1 MTINA
6 ANYNTFERNITNP
19 SISYAS
25 QLMRNENSSSCGNP
39 YTGSKNPTKLAFR
52 YLHAENLR
60 PIRDFIKGNQRNM
73 EDVQSYLKK
82 IHMYKVPHSQGSRDV
97 IYHIHSAASIP
108 IATRKKITKEVYG
121 SVPAGAESQ
130 FTALVS
136 RAPCKFHRPSRQQRN
151 YRCPVQR
158 RTYRL
163 PANDASDTMRLPGE
177 LQRLIKHAVEWGAYQ
192 ANPDVRQQDVK
203 LYSDMAVSKSS
214 RTSLAEHA
222 YEYLVG
228 LAKEL
233 NVGDIP
239 EYNDNVSN
247 INEIWSK
254 IQSHMWSGH
263 RCLLSEFRK
272 NWRRGYSAA
281 KAHAQQGIQPRPRA
295 NGGGNG
301 GNRDNRGDGGNVRRP
316 NQPRRTRAASSVSV
330 R

>member
-25 QLMRNENSSSCGNP
+25 QLMRNENSSSCDNP
-39 YTGSKNPTKLAFR
+39 YTDSKNPTKLAFR

-108 IATRKKITKEVYG
+108 IATRRKITKEVYG

-130 FTALVS
+130 FKALVS

-151 YRCPVQR
+151 YTCPVQG

-163 PANDASDTMRLPGE
+163 PANDASNTAMRLPGE

-203 LYSDMAVSKSS
+203 RYSDMAVSKSS

-222 YEYLVG
+222 HEYLVG

-239 EYNDNVSN
+239 AYSNASN

-295 NGGGNG
+295 NSGGNG
-301 GNRDNRGDGGNVRRP
+301 GNGGNV
-316 NQPRRTRAASSVSV
+316 RRTRAASSVSV